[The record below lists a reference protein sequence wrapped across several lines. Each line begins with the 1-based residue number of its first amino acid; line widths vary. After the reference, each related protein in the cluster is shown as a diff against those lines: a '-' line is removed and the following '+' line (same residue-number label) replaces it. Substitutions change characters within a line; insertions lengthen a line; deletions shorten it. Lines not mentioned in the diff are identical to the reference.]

1 MRKNEEKLSS
11 IKPSAQSLLRLSQ
24 SAPERHIDICHI
36 ACDYPNHQLVTL
48 IEEDPVPKYD
58 TNEDLNFDHGDSW
71 VIQQVLHVVVSKF
84 IDDDLWLR
92 NNKFRTKCTAKVK
105 VNIMITNGI
114 CFENVVSTYMV

>member
-1 MRKNEEKLSS
+1 M
-11 IKPSAQSLLRLSQ
+11 
-24 SAPERHIDICHI
+24 
-36 ACDYPNHQLVTL
+36 
-48 IEEDPVPKYD
+48 
-58 TNEDLNFDHGDSW
+58 NFDHGDSW